1 MQGYSTQ
8 IPLTINYSEKDAFMD
23 EVLREKIMEIVKEL
37 MQDDFYHLSE
47 LNKEFLRWVHSEY
60 KDEIFC
66 KYILKII
73 CLFL

>member
-1 MQGYSTQ
+1 
-8 IPLTINYSEKDAFMD
+8 MD